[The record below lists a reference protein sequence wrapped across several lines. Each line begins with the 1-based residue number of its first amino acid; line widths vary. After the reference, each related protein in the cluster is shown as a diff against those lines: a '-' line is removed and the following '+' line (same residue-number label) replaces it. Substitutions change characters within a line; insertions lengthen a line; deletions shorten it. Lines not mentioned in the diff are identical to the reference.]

1 MRIGIDA
8 GPMTRS
14 RGGVG
19 WHTYHLLRS
28 LTELKT
34 DDVEYVA
41 YVEPGAL
48 SGLAEKE
55 SWIVRPNLHWKE
67 VHRWM
72 MPWQGRRDGLDLF
85 HGPNFKLRT
94 RGRFGG
100 VVTIHD
106 LWLDRF
112 PQYSRKTF
120 GQASSFRR
128 TRRMALGAA
137 KVMTVSEYSARDI
150 AELYGVPTDRI
161 AVIYNGVSD
170 VFQPRTDALALDVL
184 RRRFGW
190 TTDRY
195 ILFVGGADPRKNHE
209 TLVRAYASR
218 LAALKAYTLVMVG
231 GCEHPFG
238 NIGKTAAAHGV
249 SDRVVCT
256 GPLELAALTVLYAHA
271 DLFVFPSIYE
281 GFGMPVLEA
290 MACGTPVVTSNTTSL
305 AEIAGDAAAL
315 VDPRSVE
322 GLAETLVQLMEDPVR
337 RAALRARGFT
347 RSKEF
352 TWRRA
357 ARETLEVYRDV
368 CGLSSLAPAR

>member
-8 GPMTRS
+8 GPLTRS

-19 WHTYHLLRS
+19 WHTYHLIRS
-28 LTELKT
+28 LVELKS

-41 YVEPGAL
+41 YVEPGTVR
-48 SGLAEKE
+48 GLAEKE
-55 SWIVRPNLHWKE
+55 PWALHPNLRWKE

-72 MPWQGRRDGLDLF
+72 MPWQGPRDGLDLF

-94 RGRFGG
+94 RGRYGG

-112 PQYSRKTF
+112 PQYSRKAL
-120 GQASSFRR
+120 GQAYSFRR
-128 TRRMALGAA
+128 TRRMTLKAT
-137 KVMTVSEYSARDI
+137 KVITVSEYSARDI
-150 AELYGVPTDRI
+150 AELYGVPNERI

-170 VFQPRTDALALDVL
+170 AFRPGPYHAALEAL
-184 RRRFGW
+184 RRKFGW
-190 TTDRY
+190 GAGPY

-218 LAALKAYTLVMVG
+218 LSALKAYTLVMVG
-231 GCEHPFG
+231 RCEHRFG
-238 NIGKTAAAHGV
+238 NIANTAAACGV
-249 SDRVVCT
+249 SERVVCT
-256 GPLELAALTVLYAHA
+256 GPLELEDLTVLYAHA
-271 DLFVFPSIYE
+271 EAFVFPSIYE

-290 MACGTPVVTSNTTSL
+290 MACGTPVITSNTTSL
-305 AEIAGDAAAL
+305 SEVAGDAAAL

-322 GLAETLVQLMEDPVR
+322 DLAETLVRLLEDPVR
-337 RAALRARGFT
+337 RATLQARGFA

-357 ARETLEVYRDV
+357 AQDTLHVYREI
-368 CGLSSLAPAR
+368 CGAAP

>member
-14 RGGVG
+14 RGGIG
-19 WHTYHLLRS
+19 WHTYHLLHS
-28 LTELKT
+28 LIELKP

-41 YVEPGAL
+41 YVEPGTL
-48 SGLAEKE
+48 RDLAEKE
-55 SWIVRPNLHWKE
+55 PWVLHPNLHWKE

-94 RGRFGG
+94 RGRYGG

-112 PQYSRKTF
+112 PQYSRKAL
-120 GQASSFRR
+120 GQAYSFRR
-128 TRRMALGAA
+128 TKRMALRAA
-137 KVMTVSEYSARDI
+137 KVITVSQYSARDI
-150 AELYGVPTDRI
+150 AELYGVPNDRI

-170 VFQPRTDALALDVL
+170 AFQPGPHPAALDAL

-190 TTDRY
+190 GTAPY

-218 LAALKAYTLVMVG
+218 LPALKEYTLVMVG
-231 GCEHPFG
+231 RAEHRFG
-238 NIGKTAAAHGV
+238 NIANTAAACGV
-249 SDRVVCT
+249 SERVLCT
-256 GPLELAALTVLYAHA
+256 GPLNLDEMKVLYAHA
-271 DLFVFPSIYE
+271 EVFVLPSIYE

-290 MACGTPVVTSNTTSL
+290 MACGTPVITSNTTSL
-305 AEIAGDAAAL
+305 PEVAGDAAAL
-315 VDPRSVE
+315 VDPWSVE
-322 GLAETLVQLMEDPVR
+322 GLADTLVRVMEDPMR
-337 RAALRARGFT
+337 RATLRARGFL

-357 ARETLEVYRDV
+357 AHETLEVYREV
-368 CGLSSLAPAR
+368 CGVAP

>member
-28 LTELKT
+28 LIELKT

-41 YVEPGAL
+41 YVEPGTL
-48 SGLAEKE
+48 GGLAQKE
-55 SWIVRPNLHWKE
+55 PWVVHPNLQWKE

-72 MPWQGRRDGLDLF
+72 MSWQGRRDGLDLF

-94 RGRFGG
+94 RGRYGG

-112 PQYSRKTF
+112 PQYSRKAL
-120 GQASSFRR
+120 GQAYSFRR
-128 TRRMALGAA
+128 SQRMALRAA
-137 KVMTVSEYSARDI
+137 KVITVSKYSARDI
-150 AELYGVPTDRI
+150 AELYGVPNDRI

-170 VFQPRTDALALDVL
+170 DFQPGPHPVALDAL

-190 TTDRY
+190 GTDPY

-218 LAALKAYTLVMVG
+218 LNALKAYRLVMVG
-231 GCEHPFG
+231 PCEHRFG
-238 NIGKTAAAHGV
+238 NIANTAAACGV
-249 SDRVVCT
+249 SDRLVCT
-256 GPLELAALTVLYAHA
+256 GPLDVDDLRVLYAHA
-271 DLFVFPSIYE
+271 EVFVFPSIYE

-290 MACGTPVVTSNTTSL
+290 MACGAPVVTSNTTSL
-305 AEIAGDAAAL
+305 SEVAGDAAAL
-315 VDPRSVE
+315 VDARSVE
-322 GLAETLVQLMEDPVR
+322 GLAETLVRVMEDPVQ
-337 RAALRARGFT
+337 RATLRAKGFA
-347 RSKEF
+347 RSKAF

-357 ARETLEVYRDV
+357 ACETLAVYRDI
-368 CGLSSLAPAR
+368 CGAPMSSAR